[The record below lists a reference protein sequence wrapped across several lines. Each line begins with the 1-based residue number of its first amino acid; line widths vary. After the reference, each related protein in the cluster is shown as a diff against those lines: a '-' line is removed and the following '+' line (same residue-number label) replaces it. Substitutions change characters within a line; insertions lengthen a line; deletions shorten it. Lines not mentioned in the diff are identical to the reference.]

1 MICGQLS
8 GRRTLGALNGLIH
21 RVEEIDE
28 DETIVDFIAAEVSY
42 TETQEAVSI
51 AIGEYTYG
59 LTARPDERGYMTGL
73 RTVGDSLPTGR
84 WAVGRKLR
92 VARDGLSVAIA
103 RAAHRDACARAAH
116 EAQDEYDGMGWGHD

>member
-8 GRRTLGALNGLIH
+8 GRRTVAALNGLIH
-21 RVEEIDE
+21 RADEIDE

-59 LTARPDERGYMTGL
+59 LSARPDEHGYMTGL

-84 WAVGRKLR
+84 WAARKLR
-92 VARDGLSVAIA
+92 QARNGLSGAIT
-103 RAAHRDACARAAH
+103 RAAHRAACERAAH